1 MNDIR
6 PESTSQAPSSRARV
20 VSIGG
25 LLPVAIAVVAT
36 VLMLSWL
43 PQLPN
48 PIAVHWNG
56 AGVDGFGPAIP
67 FVFAPLAIT
76 AVFSVFAVAWSWKPL
91 PSGRLTWN
99 QKILLAASLWM
110 AVLLGFAFTA
120 SIALQRGLADARTAP
135 DVGPWLALGAGAG
148 LVLAV
153 AAWFLLPAGET
164 VSEPGTE
171 PKFVDVQGDERVS
184 WSRSTR
190 LGGAPLIVVALAILV
205 ALGTAAV
212 SVLAVSDAVLISMI
226 VLVVVG
232 LLVLTNFWWRVSA
245 DRRGFIAKGL
255 FGWPRKRIPLSEIR
269 SVAVVDVH
277 PTRDFG
283 GWGWRW
289 AGGGRSGIILRAGS
303 GIEVTQSNGKRF
315 IVTVADAAT
324 GAGVLVALLHQN
336 APT

>member
-1 MNDIR
+1 
-6 PESTSQAPSSRARV
+6 
-20 VSIGG
+20 
-25 LLPVAIAVVAT
+25 
-36 VLMLSWL
+36 
-43 PQLPN
+43 
-48 PIAVHWNG
+48 
-56 AGVDGFGPAIP
+56 
-67 FVFAPLAIT
+67 
-76 AVFSVFAVAWSWKPL
+76 
-91 PSGRLTWN
+91 
-99 QKILLAASLWM
+99 
-110 AVLLGFAFTA
+110 
-120 SIALQRGLADARTAP
+120 
-135 DVGPWLALGAGAG
+135 GAG

-184 WSRSTR
+184 WSRSTS
-190 LGGAPLIVVALAILV
+190 LGGVPLLAVGLAILV
-205 ALGTAAV
+205 ALGTAVV
-212 SVLAVSDAVLISMI
+212 SVLSVSDAVLISMI

-255 FGWPRKRIPLSEIR
+255 FGWPRKRIPLTEIR

-315 IVTVADAAT
+315 IVSVADAAT
-324 GAGVLVALLHQN
+324 GAGVLVALLRQN